1 MLSKRAC
8 DRPLHEGLVQRYLK
22 PPRNPPVLLPPFRQ
36 VPQLCTRSCCPAD
49 LVSLLCHWLRAAIYS
64 ITAILHPLPSS
75 TSHHAFHQI
84 VHRPPS
90 TVKPGPVLPS
100 HFGFDRLSP
109 APRLAP
115 QVRIA
120 CAYFRLPASPAVA
133 TSAVID
139 ARFVPGRESASQLL
153 GTSAVC
159 FPAHLVH

>member
-1 MLSKRAC
+1 MVSKRAC

-22 PPRNPPVLLPPFRQ
+22 PPRNPPVLPPFRQ
-36 VPQLCTRSCCPAD
+36 VPQLCTGSCCPAD
-49 LVSLLCHWLRAAIYS
+49 LVSLLCHWDTGYYQSLQSS
-64 ITAILHPLPSS
+64 IHFQVPPVIVHRIKLS
-75 TSHHAFHQI
+75 T

-90 TVKPGPVLPS
+90 TKARFCPLT
-100 HFGFDRLSP
+100 FGFDRLSP

-133 TSAVID
+133 TTAVID